1 MFVNAPSSGATHFLS
16 KPPPPVALNVV
27 VEEGVFFG
35 VDGFFTCCEIVGVV
49 GFLISTCV
57 IRPSVFC
64 SMKLLLFG
72 GPFLA
77 ALFEETAAAAP
88 YELFV
93 VVFDDDDDDDGVGDI
108 VVPVVLC
115 GVLFCCSRKDE
126 FFIGLEFND
135 GSKSWFRL
143 VSSSAATIL
152 STKRIAKEA
161 L

>member
-1 MFVNAPSSGATHFLS
+1 M
-16 KPPPPVALNVV
+16 
-27 VEEGVFFG
+27 
-35 VDGFFTCCEIVGVV
+35 CCEIVGVV

-57 IRPSVFC
+57 MRPSVFC

-77 ALFEETAAAAP
+77 VLFEETAAAAP

-93 VVFDDDDDDDGVGDI
+93 VVFDDDDDDGVGDI

-115 GVLFCCSRKDE
+115 GVLFCCSRDE
-126 FFIGLEFND
+126 LFIGLEFND

-152 STKRIAKEA
+152 QNVLQKKHDQILCARTLTLTHTQRIKKDSCGIAN
-161 L
+161 LSLSVCV

>member
-1 MFVNAPSSGATHFLS
+1 
-16 KPPPPVALNVV
+16 
-27 VEEGVFFG
+27 
-35 VDGFFTCCEIVGVV
+35 
-49 GFLISTCV
+49 
-57 IRPSVFC
+57 
-64 SMKLLLFG
+64 MKLLLFG

-77 ALFEETAAAAP
+77 VLFEETAAAAP

-152 STKRIAKEA
+152 YKTCIAKEA

>member
-27 VEEGVFFG
+27 VEKGVFFG

-64 SMKLLLFG
+64 SMKLLLLFA
-72 GPFLA
+72 GPFLVVA
-77 ALFEETAAAAP
+77 FDETAAAAP
-88 YELFV
+88 YELI
-93 VVFDDDDDDDGVGDI
+93 VVFDDDDDDGVGDI

-115 GVLFCCSRKDE
+115 GVVFCCSPCDAL
-126 FFIGLEFND
+126 FIGLEFND
-135 GSKSWFRL
+135 GSIFAFS
-143 VSSSAATIL
+143 
-152 STKRIAKEA
+152 
-161 L
+161 